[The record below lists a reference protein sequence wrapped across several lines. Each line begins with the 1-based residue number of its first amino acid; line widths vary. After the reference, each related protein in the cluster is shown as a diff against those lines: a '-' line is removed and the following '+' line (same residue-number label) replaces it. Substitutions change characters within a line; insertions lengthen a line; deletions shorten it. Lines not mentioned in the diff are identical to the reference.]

1 MTNLNIRRP
10 LTAIEEEED
19 LQRAIELSRLANSTP
34 VTPVFKQN
42 PDSGAYQ
49 VTVSFVYSTLKL
61 TPNIARRC
69 KVTLS
74 GNIVSME
81 LFGTLV
87 LRLLPATT
95 SPMSIG

>member
-49 VTVSFVYSTLKL
+49 VAVSF
-61 TPNIARRC
+61 AH
-69 KVTLS
+69 
-74 GNIVSME
+74 
-81 LFGTLV
+81 
-87 LRLLPATT
+87 
-95 SPMSIG
+95 

>member
-1 MTNLNIRRP
+1 MLLLFNILLRISLKDFNSRAGMTNLNIRRP

-49 VTVSFVYSTLKL
+49 AMVSFAY
-61 TPNIARRC
+61 
-69 KVTLS
+69 
-74 GNIVSME
+74 
-81 LFGTLV
+81 
-87 LRLLPATT
+87 
-95 SPMSIG
+95 

>member
-1 MTNLNIRRP
+1 MLFNFLILISVKDSNNRAGMTNLNIRRP

-49 VTVSFVYSTLKL
+49 AAVSFAY
-61 TPNIARRC
+61 
-69 KVTLS
+69 
-74 GNIVSME
+74 
-81 LFGTLV
+81 
-87 LRLLPATT
+87 
-95 SPMSIG
+95 